1 MSNVKPIDENTLN
14 QLNLNMLLQK
24 LNDANNTEKE
34 LAKQKAIAL
43 NGKLVQYALASNNT
57 SLLTGN
63 SMFST
68 YISNSDEQSQK
79 NAIKFNHPLLNSTE
93 CEEFLVKQ
101 YNLSSIY
108 DLMFVTNKINAS
120 LNNDNNDSYK
130 FSVYNA
136 YTGMKMDLDL
146 CNNLTYSVQLPITN
160 MTAFNLT
167 KYNEVKSEGID
178 SFNPN
183 DPAFTDR
190 CYSHIDNTTGADTT
204 INSRKQ
210 NYLQQK
216 QPMCVGINC
225 TYQGISEFDYIQ
237 CTCTGM
243 TSDNAL
249 VNKAVNNF
257 FTAVSKFNIA
267 VIFCSKVITLVIFN
281 LILVQHFFKLW
292 VLCQLDLLHI
302 VYNCNWDIISL
313 QIRQL

>member
-14 QLNLNMLLQK
+14 QLNLNMLLQN
-24 LNDANNTEKE
+24 LADSSNTEKE
-34 LAKQKAIAL
+34 LVKQKAIAL
-43 NGKLVQYALASNNT
+43 NDKLVKYVIASNNT
-57 SLLTGN
+57 SLLSGN

-68 YISNSDEQSQK
+68 YISNNDEQSIE
-79 NAIKFNHPLLNSTE
+79 NAIRFNHPLFNSTE
-93 CEEFLVKQ
+93 CEEFLVKH
-101 YNLSSIY
+101 YNLSSTD
-108 DLMFVTNKINAS
+108 DLLFTTNKINTN
-120 LNNDNNDSYK
+120 LNNNDNDSYK
-130 FSVYNA
+130 FSIYNS
-136 YTGMKMDLDL
+136 YTGKKLDLDL
-146 CNNLTYSVQLPITN
+146 CNNLTYNIQLPITN

-167 KYNEVKSEGID
+167 KYNELKSEGID

-190 CYSHIDNTTGADTT
+190 CYSHIDNKTGADTT

-210 NYLQQK
+210 TYLQQN

-225 TYQGISEFDYIQ
+225 TYQGLSEFDYIQ

-249 VNKAVNNF
+249 VNKAINYF

-267 VIFCSKVITLVIFN
+267 VIFCSKVITLVILN
-281 LILVQHFFKLW
+281 LILVQHIFKPW

-302 VYNCNWDIISL
+302 EHNCNWDIISL
-313 QIRQL
+313 QIKQL